1 MIALGRG
8 ADAAGRFARHP
19 LAAQLAEVTVT
30 NLKAPHTSSMGRL
43 FDAASALL
51 GVCENQSFEG
61 QAAMELEALVGSP
74 EAIAGGYCID
84 QNVLD
89 LTTLLSAM
97 LEPGLEARQGA
108 EQFHGTLIAGL
119 AEWIGRYAKQMGQT
133 DVVLGGGC
141 FMNRVLADGLTQALR
156 RRGLTPW
163 LARVVPSNDGGISFG
178 QAALA
183 RAHLKADR
191 RSWR

>member
-1 MIALGRG
+1 
-8 ADAAGRFARHP
+8 
-19 LAAQLAEVTVT
+19 
-30 NLKAPHTSSMGRL
+30 
-43 FDAASALL
+43 
-51 GVCENQSFEG
+51 
-61 QAAMELEALVGSP
+61 
-74 EAIAGGYCID
+74 
-84 QNVLD
+84 
-89 LTTLLSAM
+89 
-97 LEPGLEARQGA
+97 
-108 EQFHGTLIAGL
+108 
-119 AEWIGRYAKQMGQT
+119 MGQT

-163 LARVVPSNDGGISFG
+163 LARVVPSNDGGISLG